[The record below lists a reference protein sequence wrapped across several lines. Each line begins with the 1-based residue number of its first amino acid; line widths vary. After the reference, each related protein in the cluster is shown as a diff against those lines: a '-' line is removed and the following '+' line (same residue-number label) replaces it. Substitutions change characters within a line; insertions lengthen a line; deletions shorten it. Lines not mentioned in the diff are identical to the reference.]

1 MLKQVIIVRTDAGM
15 GKGKMCGQAG
25 HAAIAAYARSKH
37 ICHLSLTPNEFDYS
51 GEIKE
56 ISDQCEAG
64 QKSFTND
71 AVSTLLIKLGR
82 MVFNNMIDRIAATE
96 DPILTEEVLANLT
109 LTQDDSH
116 KDCPHYK
123 ADSWLANI
131 QTKVVLKVGSE
142 DELKVLLQKAINA
155 GIVAAPIYDAGRTQ
169 IEAGTFTC
177 IGLGPDEAEKL
188 DAVTGDLKLL

>member
-25 HAAIAAYARSKH
+25 HAAITAYARSKH
-37 ICHLSLTPNEFDYS
+37 ICHLPLTPNEFDYS

-64 QKSFTND
+64 QKSFSND
-71 AVSTLLIKLGR
+71 AVSTLLIELDR
-82 MVFNNMIDRIAATE
+82 MVFDNMIDRIAATE
-96 DPILTEEVLANLT
+96 DLTPTWDDHILTWDNP
-109 LTQDDSH
+109 H

-155 GIVAAPIYDAGRTQ
+155 GIVAAPFTTRDAPRLRPEPSHALVLAQTKPRSWTQ
-169 IEAGTFTC
+169 LRAI
-177 IGLGPDEAEKL
+177 
-188 DAVTGDLKLL
+188 